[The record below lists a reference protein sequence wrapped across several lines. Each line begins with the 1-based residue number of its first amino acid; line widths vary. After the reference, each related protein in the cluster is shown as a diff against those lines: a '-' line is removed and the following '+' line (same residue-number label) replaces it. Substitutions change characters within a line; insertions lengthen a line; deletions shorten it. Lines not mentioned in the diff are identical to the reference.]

1 MESTELKAEASTR
14 VRTRVDR
21 RVPMGPGFTAYTT
34 ALELDNEG
42 SARWE
47 PVLSPWE
54 GENEEL
60 NVIPE
65 AVFTLGVAGG
75 PAALG
80 SFLQLSPS
88 PRCDSA
94 EGLVAHLWPFQA
106 FGSH

>member
-54 GENEEL
+54 GENEEGGTSPG
-60 NVIPE
+60 VTDQTRSPQH
-65 AVFTLGVAGG
+65 LGF
-75 PAALG
+75 PT
-80 SFLQLSPS
+80 
-88 PRCDSA
+88 
-94 EGLVAHLWPFQA
+94 PF
-106 FGSH
+106 SSERN